1 MKIVCSQDQLNRGLN
16 IVGKA
21 VTTRTTLPVLNNIL
35 LATDEGR
42 LKLTATNLEV
52 GITYWLP
59 CKSVEAEGAITV
71 PARLLQ
77 EFVSSLPND
86 LITIDANESN
96 YTIHL
101 TCARYEANIRGID
114 SEEFPTLPKLSGAP
128 LVSMP
133 AALLREMITQVSF
146 AASRDDNRP
155 VLAGVLLS
163 FQGRKVT
170 MAAADGFRLAVRT
183 AELEQP
189 VGSESEVR
197 IIVPVRAMDELA
209 RALPDAGAGEDAK
222 VEITVTP
229 NRNQVL
235 FHAGNLNVTSRLVDG
250 NFPPYEQ
257 IIPSAWTTRTVA
269 TTTDLQMAM
278 KIASFFARDNAS
290 VVKLTTTPAGE
301 LEPGLLTITAN
312 AAEVGDNQS
321 QLDVLI
327 DGDGSQIAF
336 NAHYVMDV
344 LGVINTAQVAIELQT
359 PGAPGVFKPVGSDT
373 YLHVIMPMH
382 LAQR

>member
-59 CKSVEAEGAITV
+59 CKSVEEEGAITV

-86 LITIDANESN
+86 LITVDANESN
-96 YTIHL
+96 YNIHL
-101 TCARYEANIRGID
+101 TCARTDANIRGID
-114 SEEFPTLPKLSGAP
+114 AEEFPTLPKLTGAP
-128 LVSMP
+128 LVTIP

-163 FQGRKVT
+163 FKGRQVI

-209 RALPDAGAGEDAK
+209 RALPE
-222 VEITVTP
+222 
-229 NRNQVL
+229 
-235 FHAGNLNVTSRLVDG
+235 
-250 NFPPYEQ
+250 
-257 IIPSAWTTRTVA
+257 
-269 TTTDLQMAM
+269 
-278 KIASFFARDNAS
+278 AS
-290 VVKLTTTPAGE
+290 
-301 LEPGLLTITAN
+301 TA
-312 AAEVGDNQS
+312 E
-321 QLDVLI
+321 
-327 DGDGSQIAF
+327 
-336 NAHYVMDV
+336 
-344 LGVINTAQVAIELQT
+344 
-359 PGAPGVFKPVGSDT
+359 
-373 YLHVIMPMH
+373 
-382 LAQR
+382 

>member
-59 CKSVEAEGAITV
+59 CKSVEAEGAVTV

-101 TCARYEANIRGID
+101 TCARFEANIRGID
-114 SEEFPTLPKLSGAP
+114 AEEFPTLPKLSGAP

-133 AALLREMITQVSF
+133 AALLRDMITQVSF

-155 VLAGVLLS
+155 VLAGVLMS

-197 IIVPVRAMDELA
+197 IP
-209 RALPDAGAGEDAK
+209 
-222 VEITVTP
+222 
-229 NRNQVL
+229 
-235 FHAGNLNVTSRLVDG
+235 
-250 NFPPYEQ
+250 
-257 IIPSAWTTRTVA
+257 
-269 TTTDLQMAM
+269 
-278 KIASFFARDNAS
+278 
-290 VVKLTTTPAGE
+290 
-301 LEPGLLTITAN
+301 
-312 AAEVGDNQS
+312 
-321 QLDVLI
+321 
-327 DGDGSQIAF
+327 
-336 NAHYVMDV
+336 
-344 LGVINTAQVAIELQT
+344 
-359 PGAPGVFKPVGSDT
+359 
-373 YLHVIMPMH
+373 
-382 LAQR
+382 